1 MPFSTKK
8 PVTLLPM
15 LVTLAVAGGATA
27 ALAAQVYRRPVE
39 TAVSV
44 ARAGLL
50 LAGVREETCDVGNFP
65 IHFYCAG
72 RRGTPVVL
80 IHGMGNSAEVWSS
93 VIVRL
98 RKECLV
104 YALDLPGFG
113 KTPAAPEGYN
123 IATHAL
129 YVKRFIDALGYPRVT
144 LVGNSLGGWIA
155 TRFAV
160 AYPERVDRLYLLNSA
175 GLRHEQMNSP
185 YAIDRAAAQR
195 SANHMLGYPLP
206 LPGFIL
212 DAIVR
217 ISQMPAY
224 TNFVTGYDSQEELD
238 SVLSQVHAPT
248 TIIWGEQDKV
258 FPITCARD
266 LHSGIAHSELI
277 ILQGVGHLPQMQAS
291 AKVAKIIL
299 KDCALREEQ

>member
-8 PVTLLPM
+8 PGVLLSTLA
-15 LVTLAVAGGATA
+15 TLAVAGGVT

-44 ARAGLL
+44 ARTGLL
-50 LAGVREETCDVGNFP
+50 LVGVREETCDVGNFP

-72 RRGTPVVL
+72 RRGTPIVL
-80 IHGMGNSAEVWSS
+80 IHGLGNSAEVWSS
-93 VIVRL
+93 VILRL

-113 KTPAAPEGYN
+113 KTLAAPEGYN
-123 IATHAL
+123 IATHVL
-129 YVKRFIDALGYPRVT
+129 YMKRFIDALGYPQVT

-175 GLRHEQMNSP
+175 GLRREQMNSP

-212 DAIVR
+212 DALVR
-217 ISQMPAY
+217 TSQMPAY
-224 TNFVTGYDSQEELD
+224 TNFMTGYDSQEELD
-238 SVLSQVHAPT
+238 GVLSQVHAPT

-299 KDCALREEQ
+299 KDCALPEE